1 MIFGISLHSPRCRA
15 TLLCNTVMLVVS
27 YYEYTKKYFIIK
39 KKYYDT
45 AWFKYDKG
53 IRGL

>member
-27 YYEYTKKYFIIK
+27 YYEYTKKY
-39 KKYYDT
+39 YDT